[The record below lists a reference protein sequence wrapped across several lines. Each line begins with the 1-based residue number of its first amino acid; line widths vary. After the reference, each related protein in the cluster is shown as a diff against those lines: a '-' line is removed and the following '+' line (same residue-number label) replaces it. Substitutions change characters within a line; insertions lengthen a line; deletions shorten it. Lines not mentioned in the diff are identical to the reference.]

1 MDKLKSE
8 TIFALSTFFASS
20 ALAVIR
26 VSGDKCK
33 KVVLTLCNLS
43 KVKPRHAY
51 FCELKDCNGDL
62 IDKCILI
69 FFKSPNSYTGEDL
82 LEIQTH
88 GSTAI
93 IERILNE
100 LKTLDGLRMA
110 KPGEFS
116 LRAFRNKKQS
126 AIYFEGLNNLI
137 LAETEKQRIIAIK
150 QTFGE
155 SENLCKKWERV
166 LIQSLAYVDASIEF
180 SEEDDVDLVAVE
192 ENLNKLK
199 KEITEHLEK
208 TKYITQIKLG
218 IKVLIFGPPNAGKSS
233 LFNLL
238 CKEEK
243 VIVSPIKGT
252 TRDQISA
259 DISLHGNKL
268 TLIDSA
274 GIRYS
279 SNQIEKKG
287 IEKTYESLKELQKFI
302 LVLSPDSF
310 NNRNILAINQVLT
323 ELNKKELII
332 VFNKSDLKGSKNKF
346 ENWNSKIKL
355 LKKFKQITISC
366 KKKGDLNQILKKT
379 TDFIHKKLINIDS
392 LIDDD
397 YFFTEKRH
405 IECME
410 LILEDISNA
419 LVNFDSLE
427 ICADFIKEALKKTN
441 DFYGKYSEDDKLEH
455 IFSNFCIGK

>member
-1 MDKLKSE
+1 MNKPKSE

-33 KVVLTLCNLS
+33 KVISKLFNLS
-43 KVKPRHAY
+43 KVKPRYAY
-51 FCELKDCNGDL
+51 FSELKDCNGDL

-100 LKTLDGLRMA
+100 LKTFEGLRMA

-137 LAETEKQRIIAIK
+137 SADTEKQRVIATK

-155 SENLCKKWERV
+155 AENLCKKWESF

-180 SEEDDVDLVAVE
+180 SEEDDVDLVLVK

-199 KEITEHLEK
+199 KEITQHLEQ
-208 TKYITQIKLG
+208 TKYTTQIKLG

-259 DISLHGNKL
+259 DISLLGNKL

-274 GIRYS
+274 GLRYS
-279 SNQIEKKG
+279 SNRIEKKG
-287 IEKTYESLKELQKFI
+287 IEKTYKSLKDLQKFI
-302 LVLSPDSF
+302 LVLSPDSL
-310 NNRNILAINQVLT
+310 NHRNILAINQALT
-323 ELNKKELII
+323 DLDKKEMLI
-332 VFNKSDLKGSKNKF
+332 VFNKSDLKDSKNKF
-346 ENWNSKIKL
+346 KNWNSKIKS

-366 KKKGDLNQILKKT
+366 KKKDSDNKILKKT
-379 TDFIHKKLINIDS
+379 TNLIYKKLVNIDS
-392 LIDDD
+392 SIDDD
-397 YFFTEKRH
+397 YFFTENRH

-410 LILEDISNA
+410 LILKDIINA
-419 LVNFDSLE
+419 LENFNSLE

-441 DFYGKYSEDDKLEH
+441 DLYGKYSEDDKLEH
-455 IFSNFCIGK
+455 IFTNFCIGK

>member
-1 MDKLKSE
+1 MNKPKSE

-20 ALAVIR
+20 AVAVIR
-26 VSGDKCK
+26 VSGEKCK
-33 KVVLTLCNLS
+33 KVISTFCNLS

-51 FCELKDCNGDL
+51 FSEIKDCNGNL

-93 IERILNE
+93 IQRILKE
-100 LKTLDGLRMA
+100 LKTFDGLRMA

-126 AIYFEGLNNLI
+126 IIYFEGLNNLI
-137 LAETEKQRIIAIK
+137 SAETEKQRIIATK

-155 SENLCKKWERV
+155 SENLCKKWEMY
-166 LIQSLAYVDASIEF
+166 LIQSLAFIDASIEF
-180 SEEDDVDLVAVE
+180 SEDDHVDLASVE
-192 ENLNKLK
+192 ENLKQLK

-208 TKYITQIKLG
+208 SKYITQIQLG

-238 CKEEK
+238 CNDEK

-259 DISLHGNKL
+259 DISLLGNKV

-274 GIRYS
+274 GIRQS
-279 SNQIEKKG
+279 SDQVEKKG
-287 IEKTYESLKELQKFI
+287 IEKTFRSLKDLQKFI

-310 NNRNILAINQVLT
+310 NKENMLAVKKSLT
-323 ELNKKELII
+323 EVDKKELII

-346 ENWNSKIKL
+346 KNWNTKIKL
-355 LKKFKQITISC
+355 IKNFKQITISC
-366 KKKGDLNQILKKT
+366 KKKSVDNQILKKIT
-379 TDFIHKKLINIDS
+379 NFIYKKLINIDS
-392 LIDDD
+392 LVDGD
-397 YFFTEKRH
+397 YFFTESRH

-410 LILEDISNA
+410 LILNDIHNA
-419 LVNFDSLE
+419 LENFDSLE

-455 IFSNFCIGK
+455 IFNNFCIGK